1 MTSSPPKKKK
11 STGKNPAPVANNGGI
26 CNYKY
31 SNKCQD
37 PVAIDALDPTKCVA
51 HQMCSKCNKRIVG
64 SKPARQRE
72 GICPHC
78 VKDVKADEKQESR
91 KQFVKTL
98 QIPEG
103 QRPMWS
109 MMKDAMNATNTTSA
123 INTPSNQGTDAVN
136 SSTDAMQ
143 HMVLAAME
151 PAERFTVVSS
161 KESNKNK
168 ATRWLDLTGCTVFVT
183 DGNKEDEFG
192 TERIIIKTNV
202 TEIDGNSLVQ
212 ADGISG
218 TLHSGQY
225 VVLRNK
231 EGKAVEEKFFRK
243 ISRVTK
249 KLTFVDSFED
259 ADTVEGTKKVYLS
272 FAGVPYYVMNDGEVE
287 VKSCSTWTK
296 KFNLGTFPKSEADAA
311 MEAVKN
317 WFESD
322 EFDDWAKDYATKHPG
337 VIVSMDVIHDEM
349 ARRGVSLLY

>member
-1 MTSSPPKKKK
+1 
-11 STGKNPAPVANNGGI
+11 
-26 CNYKY
+26 
-31 SNKCQD
+31 
-37 PVAIDALDPTKCVA
+37 
-51 HQMCSKCNKRIVG
+51 
-64 SKPARQRE
+64 
-72 GICPHC
+72 
-78 VKDVKADEKQESR
+78 
-91 KQFVKTL
+91 
-98 QIPEG
+98 
-103 QRPMWS
+103 
-109 MMKDAMNATNTTSA
+109 
-123 INTPSNQGTDAVN
+123 
-136 SSTDAMQ
+136 
-143 HMVLAAME
+143 ME

-287 VKSCSTWTK
+287 VKSCST
-296 KFNLGTFPKSEADAA
+296 
-311 MEAVKN
+311 
-317 WFESD
+317 
-322 EFDDWAKDYATKHPG
+322 
-337 VIVSMDVIHDEM
+337 
-349 ARRGVSLLY
+349 